1 MPNLRRGQNAP
12 LGGAAPYTVVVMHE
26 PGPDIDLTGFLLRA
40 DDRVVNEDGMVF
52 YNQPTVDGFPG
63 VQWRPGSAAGQ
74 HELWL
79 DPDFW
84 VGGLVRVRVGIT
96 VAAGTF
102 GDVRGLTAVVRDAAG
117 AEVAVLDLGQPDRQN
132 ALIVGEVYVHAGGLK
147 VRCVGDGFTDGLRG
161 LALDAGIAIEEE
173 EPVGPV
179 VAAPANSRIDLT
191 KPAPGAPAV
200 NLRKYEVS
208 VAVVKNRLDTQRFR
222 VVLAIDASGSMKPMY
237 RNGTVQRSLERMV
250 AIADVLDDD
259 GQMEVWFFGDYPVR
273 SAPVTVHTMATYVED
288 NADAKRKAEG
298 GNYEPRAMREIIDW
312 TLAEPSPYPT
322 LVLFWSDGGVH
333 AEKKITQMLVQS
345 SSLPIFWMYLGL
357 GRADYGVLARLDSV
371 SGGVVDNAG
380 FIPIDDIEHYPD
392 ETLYGEIFGSFVR
405 PWIDAAT
412 AAGLLAR

>member
-117 AEVAVLDLGQPDRQN
+117 TEVAVLDLGQPDRQN

-179 VAAPANSRIDLT
+179 AAPANNRIDLT

-288 NADAKRKAEG
+288 NAESKKRAEG

-312 TLAEPSPYPT
+312 TLAEPSPHPT

-333 AEKKITQMLVQS
+333 AEKKIAQMLVQS

-412 AAGLLAR
+412 AAGVLAR